1 MYLIVVCSTCGRLL
15 VADGD
20 KKSRRCAYCGVKVSL
35 TKVKFVGSVET
46 AREAA
51 EVVQLLK
58 QKGHINRKKGT

>member
-1 MYLIVVCSTCGRLL
+1 LL

-20 KKSRRCAYCGVKVSL
+20 KKSRRCAYCGTKVSL
-35 TKVKFVGSVET
+35 TKVKIVGSVET